1 MKIKQACKCLGIN
14 ENEINTLSEKQI
26 RHKYHILALKCHPDK
41 NKSLDAKDRFQEL
54 QQAYE
59 VICNEKQIPNLKMDY
74 RSLLKQ
80 YFNSHMKDSDII
92 IDLLYNKLNDKIEN
106 ILYKCSRKK
115 LITIY
120 SFLVSQK
127 DIINIPDDI
136 LKKLQDVILKK
147 TKHISLECSFK
158 DIWDQKIYILN
169 VGSETLYIP
178 LWHAKLEYTIQDIHY
193 IVTCNCKESNII
205 IDRNNNVH
213 ITMDYS
219 EYYDNNYHI
228 PVIGYRY
235 ICPIS
240 FVNNRIV
247 LKAQG
252 IPCINYDNIYD
263 NLQLS
268 DIVVTLLN

>member
-14 ENEINTLSEKQI
+14 EKQINTLSEKQI
-26 RHKYHILALKCHPDK
+26 RHKYHILALKWHPDK

-54 QQAYE
+54 QEAYE
-59 VICNEKQIPNLKMDY
+59 AICIEKHIPKQKMDY
-74 RSLLKQ
+74 RSILKE
-80 YFNSHMKDSDII
+80 YFNNYMKDSDVI
-92 IDLLYNKLNDKIEN
+92 IDLLYDKLNDKIEN

-115 LITIY
+115 LIAMY
-120 SFLVSQK
+120 SFLVNQQ
-127 DIINIPDDI
+127 DIVNIPDDI
-136 LKKLQDVILKK
+136 LEKLQEIILKK

-158 DIWDQKIYILN
+158 DIWNQKIYLLN
-169 VGSETLYIP
+169 VDSETLYIP
-178 LWHAKLEYTIQDIHY
+178 LWHNKLEYTIQDVHY
-193 IVTCNCKESNII
+193 IVTCNSKESNIV

-219 EYYDNNYHI
+219 EYYDNNYCI
-228 PVIGYRY
+228 PLIDDRY

-247 LKAQG
+247 LKGQG

-263 NLQLS
+263 NSQLS